1 MARNGTVVPEL
12 VAQNWSPGFIESAF
26 SEMLHSEALAIQ
38 VKRGGKE
45 AISTTTSVA
54 IIGAGPYGLS
64 LAAYL
69 RASDVQMRIFGSP
82 MKTWLTQMP
91 PGMHLKSEGFAST
104 LYDPAR
110 SFTLSRYCQ
119 EKQITYTDTG
129 WPVPLETFTGYGLE
143 FQRRLVP
150 HLENVDVISL
160 ERSGSHFRI
169 GLANGET
176 ALASRVVVAAG
187 ISHFQYV
194 PAPLDA
200 LPDEFV
206 SHSSRFA
213 GFEHFRN
220 RRVIVIG
227 AGASAMDVTAALMDV
242 GAEVQVVARKH
253 EVRFHNPS
261 SSLPRPLTERITNP
275 MTGLGPGWKSWLC
288 TEAPLVFRM
297 MPEKFRLE
305 VVRKHL
311 GPAAGWTIK
320 DKIIG
325 HVPFHLSLSLESAE
339 VRNGCVQ
346 LHLRDQASSTKVMS
360 ADHLIAATGYR
371 VDLRRLAF
379 LGPELL
385 KGLRSVEHTPVLSSH
400 FQASIPGL
408 YFIGAASANTFG
420 PLARFAYGAGFTS
433 RRLSAHLT
441 RTASQVFVAAAS
453 KSLELAG

>member
-1 MARNGTVVPEL
+1 VTN
-12 VAQNWSPGFIESAF
+12 
-26 SEMLHSEALAIQ
+26 
-38 VKRGGKE
+38 GGKE
-45 AISTTTSVA
+45 LTSTMTSVA
-54 IIGAGPYGLS
+54 IVGAGPYGLS

-69 RASDVQMRIFGSP
+69 GASGVETRIFGSP

-91 PGMHLKSEGFAST
+91 RGMHLKSEGFAST

-110 SFTLSRYCQ
+110 TLTLSRYCQ
-119 EKQITYTDTG
+119 ERQVPYQDIG

-143 FQRRLVP
+143 FQRRIVP
-150 HLENVDVISL
+150 HLEDVYVVSL
-160 ERSGSHFRI
+160 ERSGDHFRI
-169 GLANGET
+169 GLANGQT
-176 ALASRVVVAAG
+176 ATARRVIVAAG
-187 ISHFQYV
+187 ISHFQFV
-194 PAPLDA
+194 PPPLDT
-200 LPDEFV
+200 LPEEFV
-206 SHSSRFA
+206 SHSSRFS

-227 AGASAMDVTAALMDV
+227 AGSSAMDVTAALIDV
-242 GAEVQVVARKH
+242 GAHVQVVARKH
-253 EVRFHNPS
+253 EIRFHNPS
-261 SSLPRPLTERITNP
+261 NPGPRPLAERIASP

-288 TEAPLVFRM
+288 TEAPLVFRI

-320 DKIIG
+320 DKIVG

-339 VRNGCVQ
+339 VRNGSVQ
-346 LHLRDQASSTKVMS
+346 VHLRGQTGNKNVMT

-385 KGLRSVEHTPVLSSH
+385 KGIRSVEHTPVLSSQ
-400 FQASIPGL
+400 FQTSIPGL
-408 YFIGAASANTFG
+408 YFVGAASANTFG

-441 RTASQVFVAAAS
+441 RTASRGFVRAGS